1 MVDIYDFAEEETNKL
16 IEEYQNRLHTMQSDK
31 GNIKNFLK
39 QLRKEEL
46 ENMHQQWEQAKQA
59 GEASGKPP
67 ETISPNRC
75 AYLLNKH
82 LTFILFDIEEGTKLA
97 FYMQDEGIYTQNY
110 TYIKRI
116 ISWLEPK
123 HNQRRAEDVIFHLIN
138 MVNVVPRT
146 NEPHLIPVN
155 NGVFNRETKKLE
167 SFTPD
172 YVFTT
177 KIATNYI
184 EGAKPPTIN
193 GWDFDNWLDEIA
205 CGDREVFTL
214 LWQVIHDSLNGN
226 YTRKKA
232 IFLVGGGNNAKGTF
246 QTLLSNLIGF
256 INVANLKVNE
266 FDHEFKLGVLEGK
279 TLVIGD
285 DVPVGVNIEDSSNF
299 NSVVTGD
306 SVLVNIKNKQPYR
319 AVFRCT
325 VIQSTNGMP
334 RFKNKTGGTNRRLL
348 IVPFNADFNGM
359 KENPDIK
366 EKYLNNK
373 EVLEYVLYKAINLDF
388 KKFIVPQVS
397 AEMLEEYKQDNDP
410 VYDFKVTEFDTWKI
424 DKVPK
429 AVVYFRYKVFCE
441 NSGYR
446 ALSERKFYKAFN
458 QYLSKNWDEERAR
471 FYSVADM
478 QNKVGYFEPTLV
490 PNGELKRS
498 YINSKLK
505 VV

>member
-1 MVDIYDFAEEETNKL
+1 MVDIYNFAEEETDKL
-16 IEEYQNRLHTMQSDK
+16 IEEYQHHLQTVQKEKD
-31 GNIKNFLK
+31 NIKIFLK

-46 ENMHQQWEQAKQA
+46 DHMRQQWEQAKEK
-59 GEASGKPP
+59 GEASGAPP
-67 ETISPNRC
+67 KTISPNRC
-75 AYLLNKH
+75 AVLLNEH
-82 LTFILFDIEEGTKLA
+82 LTFILFDIEEGTRLA
-97 FYMQDEGIYTQNY
+97 FY
-110 TYIKRI
+110 TYIKRV
-116 ISWLEPK
+116 ISWLEPS
-123 HNQRRAEDVIFHLIN
+123 HNQRRAEDVIFHLTN

-155 NGVFNRETKKLE
+155 NGVFNKETKKLE
-167 SFTPD
+167 PFTPD

-177 KIATNYI
+177 KITTNYI
-184 EGAKPPTIN
+184 EGAVQPTIS
-193 GWDFDNWLDEIA
+193 GWSFDNWLDEVA

-214 LWQVIHDSLNGN
+214 LWQVINDSLNGN

-232 IFLVGGGNNAKGTF
+232 IFLVGDGNNGKGTF

-256 INVANLKVNE
+256 DNIASLKVNE
-266 FDHEFKLGVLEGK
+266 FDHEFKPSVLEGK

-306 SVLVNIKNKQPYR
+306 SILVNVKKKQPYR

-348 IVPFNADFNGM
+348 IVPFNADFNGT

-388 KKFIVPQVS
+388 GKFIVPKVS
-397 AEMLEEYKQDNDP
+397 TDMLEEYKQDNDP
-410 VYDFKVTEFDTWKI
+410 AYDFNVTEVDT
-424 DKVPK
+424 
-429 AVVYFRYKVFCE
+429 
-441 NSGYR
+441 
-446 ALSERKFYKAFN
+446 
-458 QYLSKNWDEERAR
+458 
-471 FYSVADM
+471 
-478 QNKVGYFEPTLV
+478 
-490 PNGELKRS
+490 
-498 YINSKLK
+498 
-505 VV
+505 